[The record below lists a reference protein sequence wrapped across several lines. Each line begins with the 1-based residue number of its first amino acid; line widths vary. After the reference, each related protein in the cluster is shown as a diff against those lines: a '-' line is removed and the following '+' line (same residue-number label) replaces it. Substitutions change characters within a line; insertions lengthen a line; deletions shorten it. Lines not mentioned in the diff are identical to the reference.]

1 MGFFLMG
8 RIEMWIK
15 RVLNRQIIG
24 LFRNTLQKS
33 HYIDFGIEE
42 LGE

>member
-1 MGFFLMG
+1 
-8 RIEMWIK
+8 MWIK

-24 LFRNTLQKS
+24 LFRNTLRKS
-33 HYIDFGIEE
+33 HNIDLGIEE